1 MNANEFEAY
10 NQTFKQRVHFWGRLS
25 IAIAFFTSLSIPFY
39 LTFIAG
45 YGVNANVLIEGLIF
59 VVGFVGILYL
69 IEPISYF
76 PVLGAIGTY
85 MSFLSGN
92 IGNMRMPV
100 VGAVQNA
107 LQVEAGCKKAEIAAV
122 FGLVSSNIVNLAI
135 LLSVMICGT
144 AIINTLPASVLSAFS
159 YAVPGIIGAMIYTF
173 GAKMHLKHIIIT
185 LLLGWLTLES
195 IHYMG
200 ILWPAIGKPLSIGK
214 VGVAALVAISFSF
227 LLATKNNHT
236 AQTLKPEVEK

>member
-1 MNANEFEAY
+1 MNSNNLENYE
-10 NQTFKQRVHFWGRLS
+10 QTFKAKVHFWGRLS

-45 YGVNANVLIEGLIF
+45 YAVNSSVLIEGLIF

-69 IEPISYF
+69 IEPVSYF

-135 LLSVMICGT
+135 LLLVIMCGT
-144 AIINTLPASVLSAFS
+144 AIINALPASMLSAFS

-173 GAKMHLKHIIIT
+173 GAKMSMKHIVITIILG
-185 LLLGWLTLES
+185 LLSLEA
-195 IHYMG
+195 INYIG

-214 VGVAALVAISFSF
+214 VGVAALVAIAFS
-227 LLATKNNHT
+227 LILARKNNNT
-236 AQTLKPEVEK
+236 AHNLEPEVEK